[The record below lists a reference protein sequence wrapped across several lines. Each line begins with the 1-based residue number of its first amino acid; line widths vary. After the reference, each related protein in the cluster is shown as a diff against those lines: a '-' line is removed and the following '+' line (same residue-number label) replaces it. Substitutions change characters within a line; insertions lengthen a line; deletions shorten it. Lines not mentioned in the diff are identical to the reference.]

1 MAKSYGTK
9 NIKAIDPCRPN
20 EKLTLDTNGK
30 KTYLSLTKMATKIL
44 RNLSHYSS

>member
-20 EKLTLDTNGK
+20 EKLTLDTNGE
-30 KTYLSLTKMATKIL
+30 KTYLSWTKMATKIL
-44 RNLSHYSS
+44 INLSNYSS